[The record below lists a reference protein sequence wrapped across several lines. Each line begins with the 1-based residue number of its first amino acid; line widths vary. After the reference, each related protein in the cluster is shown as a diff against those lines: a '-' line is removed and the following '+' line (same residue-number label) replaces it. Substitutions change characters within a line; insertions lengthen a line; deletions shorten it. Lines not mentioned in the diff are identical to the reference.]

1 MQENAEQKTGKTDTA
16 KFKKPLKFDFS
27 FTNWGEAT
35 ERWLKGVKKRY
46 STLFPD
52 VSKQA
57 HILAGIK
64 VKATE
69 ADSESSSSESGSDS
83 SGRDLDSEY
92 EGHGNGRP
100 GDNDHQN
107 DADGNID
114 ADIHQ
119 GNGDDIDCK
128 KEGNCGHGHSGYQQ
142 TDNEANNEQEGD
154 DNEEGLEYYASEELD
169 EENGPRV
176 HGSGNEGDNGNHGDD
191 DGDGGL
197 DNAGD
202 GNEVQVVEE
211 DDYEML
217 ELEAHQPLA
226 LASESALSDISD

>member
-1 MQENAEQKTGKTDTA
+1 MQENAEQKSGKTDTA

-57 HILAGIK
+57 RILAGIK

-92 EGHGNGRP
+92 EGHGNGR
-100 GDNDHQN
+100 DNDHQN

-119 GNGDDIDCK
+119 GSGDYIDCK
-128 KEGNCGHGHSGYQQ
+128 KEGDSGGYQQ
-142 TDNEANNEQEGD
+142 TDNEADNEQEGD
-154 DNEEGLEYYASEELD
+154 DNEDSEGLEYASEELD

-197 DNAGD
+197 DNAGN
-202 GNEVQVVEE
+202 GNEVQVAEE

-217 ELEAHQPLA
+217 ELETHQPLA
-226 LASESALSDISD
+226 LSCESALSDISD